1 MANSLKLMGE
11 EGKTAVSEF
20 FYMLLKYGFVTVL
33 LVTNLTAVSIAL
45 LCHKND
51 NIISKMM
58 IATFAFL
65 FGIIYI
71 FFNYYTYRILM
82 KRETC
87 VYTGQV
93 FPF

>member
-1 MANSLKLMGE
+1 MASSLTLMGE

-20 FYMLLKYGFVTVL
+20 IYMLLKFGLVMVL
-33 LVTNLTAVSIAL
+33 LVINLTAVSIAL
-45 LCHKND
+45 LCNKND
-51 NIISKMM
+51 SIISKIM

-87 VYTGQV
+87 VYSGRV

>member
-1 MANSLKLMGE
+1 MANSLRLMSE

-20 FYMLLKYGFVTVL
+20 FYMLLKVGAVTVFL
-33 LVTNLTAVSIAL
+33 IINLTAVSIAL
-45 LCHKND
+45 LCHQND
-51 NIISKMM
+51 SIMTKIM

-82 KRETC
+82 KKETC
-87 VYTGQV
+87 TYNGRV